1 MKKRLFL
8 CAVIFMPAFLFA
20 QFTSKKESATPKVD
34 TIANTVDLKLQ
45 LHSDTARA
53 RIVLFAKGETDQFL
67 SWIDGYLVVKTYK
80 FPNGQVAG
88 NVGNIAYTLK
98 WELIKPEGIFDIK
111 VIEQPADK
119 KSDGSTAKKQ
129 E

>member
-1 MKKRLFL
+1 M
-8 CAVIFMPAFLFA
+8 FA
-20 QFTSKKESATPKVD
+20 QFTSKKDATLPKTD

-53 RIVLFAKGETDQFL
+53 RIIVFAKGESDQFL
-67 SWIDGYLVVKTYK
+67 SWLEGFVVVKTYK

-88 NVGNIAYTLK
+88 TVGNLAYTLK

-111 VIEQPADK
+111 VIETKETATNNDNTKSNAPK
-119 KSDGSTAKKQ
+119 KK